1 MNWIFFRCR
10 FVYDGLYV
18 EIEHLTLNDAGR
30 FTCVAENPAGRAENH
45 FDIDVSGSFNFVN
58 KEKENFD

>member
-1 MNWIFFRCR
+1 VFFSR

-30 FTCVAENPAGRAENH
+30 YTCIAENPAGRAENH
-45 FDIDVSGSFNFVN
+45 LDIDVSGIVN
-58 KEKENFD
+58 